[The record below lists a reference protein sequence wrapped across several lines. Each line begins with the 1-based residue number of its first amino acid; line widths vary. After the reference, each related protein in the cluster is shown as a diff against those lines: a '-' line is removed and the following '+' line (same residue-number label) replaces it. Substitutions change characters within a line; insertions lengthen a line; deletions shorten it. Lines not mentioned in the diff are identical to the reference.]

1 MLLYSMEAKQA
12 EEMAIKFLI
21 HQYSMIKVEKS
32 VLEEDGRI
40 WCVELLV
47 SSFDKEKKITVAAN
61 ARTGSILGW
70 Q

>member
-1 MLLYSMEAKQA
+1 MLLSSMDAKQA
-12 EEMAIKFLI
+12 EEMAIKFLG
-21 HQYSMIKVEKS
+21 QKYSMIKVEKS

-47 SSFDKEKKITVAAN
+47 ISFDKEKKITVAVN
-61 ARTGSILGW
+61 SRTGSILGW

>member
-1 MLLYSMEAKQA
+1 MEAKQA
-12 EEMAIKFLI
+12 EEMAIKFLVQ
-21 HQYSMIKVEKS
+21 QYSMIKVEKS
-32 VLEEDGRI
+32 VLEEEGRI

-47 SSFDKEKKITVAAN
+47 SSFDMEKKITVAVN